1 MRSSRRRAAG
11 RGSGGRLC
19 VDRGLAGELGLQR
32 CDKAGEMAALALGQH
47 GLARTAGKTDLVLAG
62 PLLGVLDVASAADVD
77 VSSRP
82 DKHVCRGDDVG
93 DGGLPG
99 VVSGD
104 PDGDGDVVG
113 CVSERDREQAV
124 HAEQQEGA
132 PVIERWGGSA
142 GPVQRGRDAL

>member
-1 MRSSRRRAAG
+1 MRSEGRAAG

-19 VDRGLAGELGLQR
+19 VHRGFAGKLVLQR
-32 CDKAGEMAALALGQH
+32 CDKAGEMAALGLGQH
-47 GLARTAGKTDLVLAG
+47 GRSRTAAKTHLVLAG
-62 PLLGVLDVASAADVD
+62 PLLGVPDVASPADID

-82 DKHVCRGDDVG
+82 DKHVGRGDDVG

-104 PDGDGDVVG
+104 PDGYGDVVG
-113 CVSERDREQAV
+113 RVSERDREQAV

-132 PVIERWGGSA
+132 PVIERWVGSA
-142 GPVQRGRDAL
+142 GAAQRGAHAL